1 MSFDI
6 DKDDQQRAQRHFRNL
21 GIDQA
26 EGRRRRI
33 DARREAQDERHAFDQ
48 AQLIHLMAF
57 EQEEHPS
64 LTPSQ
69 AWDRVC
75 QRHPHLYENYRRST
89 NDAVKGRG
97 DLSDPPVRGK
107 GKGSTMPVRDDIA
120 LDAVLARKVQH
131 LVDQEGMSHEKAFEQ
146 VANDNKELIAA
157 WQKRAVPIKRVV

>member
-48 AQLIHLMAF
+48 AQLIHLMEF

-75 QRHPHLYENYRRST
+75 QRHPHLYENYRQST
-89 NDAVKGRG
+89 NGAIASRG
-97 DLSDPPVRGK
+97 DLSDPPVRGR
-107 GKGSTMPVRDDIA
+107 GKGSTMPVRDDVS
-120 LDAVLARKVQH
+120 LDAILSRKVLH
-131 LVDQEGMSHEKAFEQ
+131 LVEDGMSHEAAFDK
-146 VANDNKELIAA
+146 VMKDNPEMAERWRKQGATPV
-157 WQKRAVPIKRVV
+157 RSVR